1 MQQCPNCRELVELA
15 NRFCSSCGAPMP
27 VPAPV
32 QMMPPAPMQNFPIQT
47 QQYQNVPPFV
57 KEPRK
62 KMSGRTKKVIAGVL
76 SLIMVG
82 SIAGVVV
89 VRANAPKIFAE
100 TLSADELRQVSAR
113 VCDSVLS
120 DIQYMPEYLFA
131 KVVPSRIRSLNSVT
145 GDYWDT
151 KDFKAK
157 NNSWFYRDSS
167 YDVIQGKISSSIDT
181 NSQSLF
187 DRFAD
192 GKYSG
197 AYTKNSLQWN
207 ADLFVIATTD
217 CNFTSTLDNLL
228 NYDSALSEAKN
239 VLANAPWYPRGFSE
253 FSDFPGIAYKPYRN
267 YYCSYSFGTCAKFQI
282 ISNSSCQSNLYVEAN
297 LTVGGSVVDWGNDST
312 SLGAYQIA
320 EMEIYF
326 STDRSGTYEITTIN
340 CRP

>member
-32 QMMPPAPMQNFPIQT
+32 QMMPPVPMQNFP
-47 QQYQNVPPFV
+47 VPPQEYQYAPAFV

-100 TLSADELRQVSAR
+100 TLSADEIRQVSAR

-120 DIQYMPEYLFA
+120 DIQYLPEYLFA
-131 KVVPSRIRSLNSVT
+131 KVVPSRVRSINNVT
-145 GDYWDT
+145 DDYWDT

-157 NNSWFYRDSS
+157 NKSWFYRASS
-167 YDVIQGKISSSIDT
+167 YAVVQSEITASVES
-181 NSQSLF
+181 NSQALF
-187 DRFAD
+187 DRFSD

-197 AYTKNSLQWN
+197 AYTKNMIAWN
-207 ADLFVIATTD
+207 SDLIYIATSD
-217 CNFTSTLDNLL
+217 CSFQNTLDSLL
-228 NYDSALSEAKN
+228 NYDSAISEAKN
-239 VLANAPWYPRGFSE
+239 VLANAPWYPRGYSE
-253 FSDFPGIAYKPYRN
+253 LPDFPGIAYQPSRN
-267 YYCSYSFGTCAKFQI
+267 YYCSYSFGSCARFKI
-282 ISNSSCQSNLYVEAN
+282 VSNTSCASNLYVQAN
-297 LTVGGSVVDWGNDST
+297 LKSGGTVIDWGNDTASI
-312 SLGAYQIA
+312 GAYQVA
-320 EMEIYF
+320 DMEIYF
-326 STDRSGTYEITTIN
+326 SSEYGDTYEITTVN